1 MEIYKRFRFE
11 AAHRLPHVP
20 PDHKCYRLHGHSFE
34 VELAVKGPVG
44 EHSGWVVDFD
54 EIRRAFAPLHDALD
68 HRCLNDLDG
77 LENPTSEHLCR
88 WIWARVQPVL
98 PLLSAVS
105 VRETCTAGCTYRG
118 EKPTADEQS
127 DRRDRS
133 DKSDKSDDN
142 ENGNGTV
149 VVAIY
154 RAREGATERL
164 LTLLRDHVETLR
176 RRGLATE
183 RPVTLVRSNDGRSVV
198 EIFEWCDR
206 NSAAA
211 AHHDPE
217 VKKLWS
223 ALSEVAELITLADLA
238 EAGERFPRFAPVDL

>member
-34 VELAVKGPVG
+34 VELAVSGPIG

-68 HRCLNDLDG
+68 HRCLNDIDG

-88 WIWARVQPVL
+88 WIWARVEPVL

-118 EKPTADEQS
+118 EAPSK
-127 DRRDRS
+127 
-133 DKSDKSDDN
+133 N
-142 ENGNGTV
+142 EGEKEEKEEKGRV
-149 VVAIY
+149 VFAIY
-154 RAREGATERL
+154 RAHEGATERL

-176 RRGLATE
+176 RRGFATE
-183 RPVTLVRSNDGRSVV
+183 RPVTLVRSNDGRSVI

-206 NSAAA
+206 SSADA
-211 AHHDPE
+211 AHQDPE

-223 ALSEVAELITLADLA
+223 ALNEVAKLLTLADLA
-238 EAGERFPRFAPVDL
+238 EAGERFPHFAPIEF

>member
-34 VELAVKGPVG
+34 VELAVTGPVG

-68 HRCLNDLDG
+68 HRCLNDLKG

-88 WIWARVQPVL
+88 WIWTRVKPVL
-98 PLLSAVS
+98 TQLSAVS

-118 EKPTADEQS
+118 EDPANNTEKKE
-127 DRRDRS
+127 DRNDS
-133 DKSDKSDDN
+133 K
-142 ENGNGTV
+142 GNV
-149 VVAIY
+149 VFAIY
-154 RAREGATERL
+154 RAREGATEQL
-164 LTLLRDHVETLR
+164 LALLRDHVSTLH

-183 RPVTLVRSNDGRSVV
+183 RPVTLLRSGDGRSIV
-198 EIFEWCDR
+198 EIFEWCDP
-206 NSAAA
+206 SCAGT
-211 AHHDPE
+211 AHRDPE
-217 VKKLWS
+217 IKKLWS
-223 ALSEVAELITLADLA
+223 ALSEVAELISLADLT
-238 EAGERFPRFAPVDL
+238 EASERFPRFSPVPL